1 MKKLLRIRRLPGCPD
16 QGTIHLVFSSNALS
30 PLRERSF
37 RLLWTGQ
44 FVSAIGDAV
53 APVAFAFAT
62 LQIAHTASALGLVL
76 AANTTARVV
85 FLPIGGVW
93 ADRLPRQLVMLS
105 SDAIRAAAE
114 LVLAAVILSGH
125 GQLWIL
131 VALAV
136 AEGTASA
143 FFMPASG
150 ALVPQTVSPARLQ
163 QANALMG
170 LSRSTTSVAGPAI
183 SGVLVAL
190 IGPGWVF
197 GIDAATYV
205 VSAISLAML
214 RTPAMEAGPRTSFWS
229 ELAAGWN
236 AVSSRT
242 WYLTNLCSHAL
253 WNFAIAAFFV
263 LGPVVASRSLGGAS
277 AWGLIAASLGAGSVV
292 GGLIALRITPRR
304 PLVVAN
310 LALTLSALQ
319 ILALAPPLP
328 TVAIMC
334 ACVIGFAGLT
344 FLNEV
349 WSATVGQIIPAD
361 VLARANSFDWLLSLI
376 AMPAGFAI
384 WGPVADHFGLASTLV
399 AAAAILA
406 LPSFL
411 IVLHPA
417 VRSVRR
423 TPEGLI
429 VVADA

>member
-1 MKKLLRIRRLPGCPD
+1 MFAAG
-16 QGTIHLVFSSNALS
+16 ALE
-30 PLRERSF
+30 PLKERNF
-37 RLLWTGQ
+37 RLLWIGQ
-44 FVSAIGDAV
+44 AVSAIGDALT
-53 APVAFAFAT
+53 PVALAFAA
-62 LQIAHTASALGLVL
+62 LQVGHTASALGLVL
-76 AANTTARVV
+76 AASTTARVV
-85 FLPIGGVW
+85 VLPIGGVW

-105 SDAIRAAAE
+105 SDSIRAITE
-114 LVLAAVILSGH
+114 LTLAAVLLSGR

-131 VALAV
+131 IVLTIVDGA
-136 AEGTASA
+136 ASA
-143 FFMPASG
+143 FFTPAST
-150 ALVPQTVSPARLQ
+150 ALVPQTVTPTRLQ

-183 SGVLVAL
+183 SGILVAL

-197 GIDAATYV
+197 AIDAATYI

-214 RTPAMEAGPRTSFWS
+214 RVPPLESRERTSFWS
-229 ELAAGWN
+229 ELGAGWR
-236 AVSSRT
+236 AVSSRR
-242 WYLTNLCSHAL
+242 WFLTNLVSHAL

-263 LGPVVASRSLGGAS
+263 LGPVVAKQHLGGAS
-277 AWGLIAASLGAGSVV
+277 AWGLIAAALGAGSVI
-292 GGLIALRITPRR
+292 GGLVALRVTPRR

-319 ILALAPPLP
+319 ILALVPPLS

-334 ACVIGFAGLT
+334 ACVLGFAGLT

-349 WSATVGQIIPAD
+349 WFATVGQIIPAD

-376 AMPAGFAI
+376 AMPAGFAV
-384 WGPVADHFGLASTLV
+384 WGPIADHVGIQPTLV
-399 AAAAILA
+399 AAAVILA

-429 VVADA
+429 VASDS

>member
-1 MKKLLRIRRLPGCPD
+1 M
-16 QGTIHLVFSSNALS
+16 FESNALA
-30 PLRERSF
+30 PLRERNF
-37 RLLWTGQ
+37 RLLWVGQ
-44 FVSAIGDAV
+44 AVSATGDALV
-53 APVAFAFAT
+53 PVAFAFAA
-62 LQIAHTASALGLVL
+62 LQVGHTASALGLVL
-76 AANTTARVV
+76 AASTAARVV
-85 FLPIGGVW
+85 SLPAGGVW

-105 SDAIRAAAE
+105 ADGIRAVTG
-114 LVLAAVILSGH
+114 LVLAVVLVSGQA
-125 GQLWIL
+125 QLWMLIL
-131 VALAV
+131 LSVADGA
-136 AEGTASA
+136 AGA
-143 FFMPASG
+143 FFIPASG
-150 ALVPQTVSPARLQ
+150 ALVPQTVTAARLQ
-163 QANALMG
+163 QANALIG

-183 SGVLVAL
+183 SGILVAL

-197 GIDAATYV
+197 AIDAATYV

-214 RTPAMEAGPRTSFWS
+214 RLPPLEARPRASFWS
-229 ELAAGWN
+229 EMVAGWH

-242 WYLTNLCSHAL
+242 WYLTNLVSHAL

-263 LGPVVASRSLGGAS
+263 LGPVVAKQHLGGAS
-277 AWGLIAASLGAGSVV
+277 AWGLIAASLGAGSVI

-319 ILALAPPLP
+319 ILALVPPLS

-334 ACVIGFAGLT
+334 ACVLGFAGLT

-384 WGPVADHFGLASTLV
+384 WGPVADHAGIQPTLV
-399 AAAAILA
+399 AAAVILA

-417 VRSVRR
+417 IRSVRR

-429 VVADA
+429 VAADA

>member
-1 MKKLLRIRRLPGCPD
+1 
-16 QGTIHLVFSSNALS
+16 VFSSSALA
-30 PLRERSF
+30 PLRERAF

-44 FVSAIGDAV
+44 AVSAFGDAL
-53 APVAFAFAT
+53 APVALAFAA

-76 AANTTARVV
+76 AASTTARVV

-93 ADRLPRQLVMLS
+93 ADRLPRQRVMLS
-105 SDAIRAAAE
+105 SDAIRAVTE
-114 LVLAAVILSGH
+114 LVLAAVLLSGH
-125 GQLWIL
+125 GQLWTLI
-131 VALAV
+131 VLAGV
-136 AEGTASA
+136 DGAAGA
-143 FFMPASG
+143 FFVPASG
-150 ALVPQTVSPARLQ
+150 ALVPQTVPAAKLQ

-170 LSRSTTSVAGPAI
+170 LSRSTTSVIGPAI

-197 GIDAATYV
+197 IIDAATYV
-205 VSAISLAML
+205 VSAASLAML
-214 RTPAMEAGPRTSFWS
+214 RVPALDATPRTSFWS
-229 ELAAGWN
+229 ELVAGWH

-242 WYLTNLCSHAL
+242 WFLTNLVSHAL

-263 LGPVVASRSLGGAS
+263 LGPVVAKQHLGGAS

-292 GGLIALRITPRR
+292 GGLVALRVTPRR

-319 ILALAPPLP
+319 ILALAPPLW

-334 ACVIGFAGLT
+334 ACVLGFAGLT

-349 WSATVGQIIPAD
+349 WFATVGQIIPAD
-361 VLARANSFDWLLSLI
+361 VLARANSFDWLLSLV

-384 WGPVADHFGLASTLV
+384 WGPVADHVGIPPTLV
-399 AAAAILA
+399 AAAVILA

-429 VVADA
+429 VAGT